1 MKSTNALSDFN
12 NTGRR
17 LSPAGL
23 EDLQESDFN
32 TLRDPRMA
40 STSDLPG
47 TSDSSHHPDLSSEV
61 ATLSAK
67 LVQAINNQTNL
78 DDSLSATRQELEAAQ
93 ERLLEVESENGR
105 YRTDISSGIMIKR
118 SDVEA
123 EILSMKQTLDE
134 ELAKRTVA
142 EKEKR
147 EMEQELE
154 TLTAALFEE
163 ANKVRGLSFRFI
175 VSVDLLTSIDGC
187 CRKART

>member
-12 NTGRR
+12 KTGRR
-17 LSPAGL
+17 LSPVGL

-40 STSDLPG
+40 STSDLTG

-78 DDSLSATRQELEAAQ
+78 DDSLSATRQELEEARQ
-93 ERLLEVESENGR
+93 RLLEVEAENEK
-105 YRTDISSGIMIKR
+105 YRSDISSGIMIKR

-134 ELAKRTVA
+134 ERAKRTVA

-163 ANKVRGLSFRFI
+163 ANKVEHILIS
-175 VSVDLLTSIDGC
+175 
-187 CRKART
+187 

>member
-1 MKSTNALSDFN
+1 
-12 NTGRR
+12 
-17 LSPAGL
+17 
-23 EDLQESDFN
+23 
-32 TLRDPRMA
+32 MA
-40 STSDLPG
+40 STSDLTG

-78 DDSLSATRQELEAAQ
+78 DDSLSATRQELEEAQ
-93 ERLLEVESENGR
+93 ERLLEVESENEK

-134 ELAKRTVA
+134 ERAKRTMA

-163 ANKVRGLSFRFI
+163 ANKVRHIPQCTVSF
-175 VSVDLLTSIDGC
+175 GC
-187 CRKART
+187 